1 MNYRPLAL
9 MIGALALTP
18 LSTIAAPP
26 PWAGGAKASQNA
38 AGGEQHRQYRQF
50 NDEERRALREFG
62 NRYRAGDLPPGLQK
76 KVARGQ
82 SLPPGWQKKL
92 NEGRRLP
99 DDLYYQGYPLP
110 DSVLR
115 TPGGY
120 SDVVIDNE
128 VVRILDATQTIMEQD
143 NILGLPALVFFT
155 PASAEIPDSRVLG
168 EMGPD
173 RFIRHL
179 EQRVMPG
186 L

>member
-26 PWAGGAKASQNA
+26 PWAGGAKTSQNA

-62 NRYRAGDLPPGLQK
+62 SRYRAGDLPPGLQK

-92 NEGRRLP
+92 SEGRRLP

-128 VVRILDATQTIMEQD
+128 VVRILDATQTIMD
-143 NILGLPALVFFT
+143 VFQ
-155 PASAEIPDSRVLG
+155 LNN
-168 EMGPD
+168 
-173 RFIRHL
+173 
-179 EQRVMPG
+179 
-186 L
+186 

>member
-1 MNYRPLAL
+1 
-9 MIGALALTP
+9 
-18 LSTIAAPP
+18 
-26 PWAGGAKASQNA
+26 
-38 AGGEQHRQYRQF
+38 
-50 NDEERRALREFG
+50 
-62 NRYRAGDLPPGLQK
+62 LPPGLQK

-128 VVRILDATQTIMEQD
+128 VVRILDATQTIMD
-143 NILGLPALVFFT
+143 VFQ
-155 PASAEIPDSRVLG
+155 LNN
-168 EMGPD
+168 
-173 RFIRHL
+173 
-179 EQRVMPG
+179 
-186 L
+186 

>member
-9 MIGALALTP
+9 VIGALTLIP
-18 LSTIAAPP
+18 LSAAAAPP
-26 PWAGGAKASQNA
+26 SWAGGSKASQQS
-38 AGGEQHRQYRQF
+38 AGGAEQHRQF
-50 NDEERRALREFG
+50 NDEERRALREFSG
-62 NRYRAGDLPPGLQK
+62 RYRAGDLPPGLQK

-92 NEGRRLP
+92 NKGRRLP

-128 VVRILDATQTIMEQD
+128 VVRILDATQTIMD
-143 NILGLPALVFFT
+143 VFQ
-155 PASAEIPDSRVLG
+155 LNN
-168 EMGPD
+168 
-173 RFIRHL
+173 
-179 EQRVMPG
+179 
-186 L
+186 

>member
-9 MIGALALTP
+9 VIGALTLIP
-18 LSTIAAPP
+18 LSATAAPP
-26 PWAGGAKASQNA
+26 SWAGGSKASQQSA
-38 AGGEQHRQYRQF
+38 AGAEQHRQF

-62 NRYRAGDLPPGLQK
+62 SRYRAGDLPPGLQK

-92 NEGRRLP
+92 NQGRRLP

-115 TPGGY
+115 TSGGY

-128 VVRILDATQTIMEQD
+128 VVRILDATQTIMD
-143 NILGLPALVFFT
+143 VFQ
-155 PASAEIPDSRVLG
+155 LNN
-168 EMGPD
+168 
-173 RFIRHL
+173 
-179 EQRVMPG
+179 
-186 L
+186 